1 MDLALQGIHRLLE
14 VRELVKEVHAAFQS
28 LYPIAV
34 LSSDR
39 KLHVFNVK
47 EGRYAYLGS
56 FNAPTWVK
64 GDVLAAFPLK
74 VNGYRMTCVVNEE
87 VFNTLEGL
95 VFVLHEFVHCHQF
108 ETCELRVKERLSI
121 AKRFERD
128 GRFDWELTYDFPYGE
143 TSFIEAYSPFL
154 EGLEGDFDLLKRCR
168 AVLKDVLSLQD
179 FEYMVWVEWK
189 EGFARFLENRVRS
202 LLGLEENHRGRE
214 APFNR
219 EVFYEGGAL
228 LADLLVS
235 RDVSLYED
243 LEKLF
248 WEMWRL

>member
-1 MDLALQGIHRLLE
+1 M
-14 VRELVKEVHAAFQS
+14 
-28 LYPIAV
+28 
-34 LSSDR
+34 
-39 KLHVFNVK
+39 
-47 EGRYAYLGS
+47 EG
-56 FNAPTWVK
+56 F
-64 GDVLAAFPLK
+64 
-74 VNGYRMTCVVNEE
+74 
-87 VFNTLEGL
+87 
-95 VFVLHEFVHCHQF
+95 
-108 ETCELRVKERLSI
+108 
-121 AKRFERD
+121 
-128 GRFDWELTYDFPYGE
+128 
-143 TSFIEAYSPFL
+143 
-154 EGLEGDFDLLKRCR
+154 EGDFDLLKRSR
-168 AVLKDVLSLQD
+168 AVLRDVLSLQD

-214 APFNR
+214 VPLNR